1 MFDLSVFHINAY
13 IVVRLQVSSVSN
25 CILHSSS
32 YYICQDSVIN
42 PPFITTPL
50 EIYSHPSTKPL
61 PYSSTLVWF
70 STLSLLFLSLP
81 SHHSRNILFLFFP
94 LLLALDARNPW
105 SRYQICGV
113 RVQDFSFPCR
123 QLPFCCVH
131 LGGRGRL
138 GRREA
143 GSRRK

>member
-1 MFDLSVFHINAY
+1 MFDLSVFHINTY

-42 PPFITTPL
+42 PPFIKTPL
-50 EIYSHPSTKPL
+50 EIYSHPSTNPL

-70 STLSLLFLSLP
+70 STLSRLFLSLP
-81 SHHSRNILFLFFP
+81 SHHIRNILFLPPASSFRGKKSLIKVSNLWSSGTRF
-94 LLLALDARNPW
+94 LLSLQTVAFL
-105 SRYQICGV
+105 
-113 RVQDFSFPCR
+113 
-123 QLPFCCVH
+123 LCVH

>member
-50 EIYSHPSTKPL
+50 EIYSHPSTNPL

-81 SHHSRNILFLFFP
+81 SHHSRNILFFP
-94 LLLALDARNPW
+94 LLLALEARNP
-105 SRYQICGV
+105 
-113 RVQDFSFPCR
+113 
-123 QLPFCCVH
+123 
-131 LGGRGRL
+131 
-138 GRREA
+138 
-143 GSRRK
+143 